1 MAAVKSLT
9 VGKGHGSRKRP
20 SRGSEGRGFFR
31 RDALPSPRGLWHHAG
46 MTTSAPPH
54 VLALFSGGL
63 DSILAAKLVQE
74 QGRRVTCLHFV
85 SPFFGKPH
93 LLEGW
98 RATHGL
104 DIVPV
109 DVGEEY
115 VALLRQGPP
124 HGYGKVLNP
133 CVDCKVLM
141 LRKARELLTELDAQA
156 IVSGEV
162 LGQRPMSQ
170 RRDALDIISRD
181 AGVRD
186 LLVRPLCARHLAP
199 TRAEEE
205 GVLDRSRLESFWGR
219 GRNAQMALAERL
231 GITEIPTPAGGCL
244 LAEKESALRYWPI
257 LTLPIFQDPHPSQGA
272 PAPSARDFHIANVG
286 RQFWKGSRWL
296 AIGRDRDAN
305 ARLAELVRQAPSHD
319 AGDALLATRDVPG
332 PFALARQWP
341 GHAWTPEELAEAASL
356 LLRFSPKAR
365 QQPEPVAV
373 RCMRGGEETI
383 LHARPADPAHLA
395 ALGWFPPSL
404 DALLA
409 GKKRMRTPWQEGQ
422 PAEDSPDGGPE

>member
-31 RDALPSPRGLWHHAG
+31 RDALPSPRGLWHHVG

-63 DSILAAKLVQE
+63 DSILAARLVQE

-104 DIVPV
+104 DIIPV

-115 VALLRQGPP
+115 VSLLRQGPP

-257 LTLPIFQDPHPSQGA
+257 LNLPQPGDG
-272 PAPSARDFHIANVG
+272 APSARDFHIANVG
-286 RQFWKGSRWL
+286 RQLWKGSQWL
-296 AIGRDRDAN
+296 AIGRDREAN
-305 ARLAELVRQAPSHD
+305 ARLAALAEAPG
-319 AGDALLATRDVPG
+319 AQDALLATRDVPG
-332 PFALARQWP
+332 PFALARHWP
-341 GHAWTPEELAEAASL
+341 GHPWTPEELAEAASL

-373 RCMRGGEETI
+373 RCMRGGQETI
-383 LHARPADPAHLA
+383 LLARPAEPA

-409 GKKRMRTPWQEGQ
+409 GKKRMRTPWQEGET
-422 PAEDSPDGGPE
+422 ADAHPDGEAE